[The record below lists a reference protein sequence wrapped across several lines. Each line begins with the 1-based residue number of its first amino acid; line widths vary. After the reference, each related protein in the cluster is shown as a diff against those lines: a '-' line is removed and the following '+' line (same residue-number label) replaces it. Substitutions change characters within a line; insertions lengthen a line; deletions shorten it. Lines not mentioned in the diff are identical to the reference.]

1 MKKESGKA
9 IIEMLRTQ
17 LEVKE
22 FQHKKEIEAHIFKID
37 ALKIVNGRLNNELM
51 DEKETVSGLR
61 KALDE
66 EQKLD
71 DGGQEDKTQ
80 LDVDIKQIIKQSFS
94 DKEKLDLI
102 SSLLTSECT
111 ICLEEIAAPEDAT
124 LPCGHNSWHKHCIKN
139 QLAING
145 KCPLCRFKP
154 DEDFRDNFNIE

>member
-22 FQHKKEIEAHIFKID
+22 YQHKKEIEAHIFKID
-37 ALKIVNGRLNNELM
+37 ALKIVNGRLNNQLM

-61 KALDE
+61 KALD

-80 LDVDIKQIIKQSFS
+80 LDVDIK
-94 DKEKLDLI
+94 
-102 SSLLTSECT
+102 
-111 ICLEEIAAPEDAT
+111 
-124 LPCGHNSWHKHCIKN
+124 
-139 QLAING
+139 
-145 KCPLCRFKP
+145 
-154 DEDFRDNFNIE
+154 